1 MFVPARDS
9 LIVRWTYLLSEREF
23 WVENWIDWWLLLT
36 KIIDLSFTCA
46 GVVLA
51 AEKKEVS
58 NLFVPTRESGKLYK
72 MDDHVLV
79 SVSGVV
85 ADANMLIDNARVHA
99 QRHIYS

>member
-1 MFVPARDS
+1 MCM
-9 LIVRWTYLLSEREF
+9 I
-23 WVENWIDWWLLLT
+23 LT
-36 KIIDLSFTCA
+36 KLCFVT

-85 ADANMLIDNARVHA
+85 ADANMLIDMGRLHS
-99 QRHIYS
+99 QRHIYAQGTPIYCEQLVRYLADQKHVYT